1 MSLFSVSAFTVVQAL
16 CSTVIALVIGIVA
29 AFFTAK
35 RSFPFRDLLLS
46 FSSLPLCFP
55 AILLA
60 LGYVSFFGL
69 SGTLNNFIKS
79 LFGLQK
85 APVTFLYSFFG
96 IIIAQGFYNFPLVMG
111 SVHDCWTGLP
121 QRQEE
126 AARILGA
133 GEWRVFRSVTIYQ
146 LLPSILSSCMLV
158 FLYCFF
164 SFLII
169 LLFGGISCTTLEVEI
184 YKSLRATLNFSET
197 ARLACT
203 ETFLACLFVGF
214 YVFLEQKSSLS
225 RGTSFYRKKNT
236 EKISGSR
243 QCFFA
248 FCFFFLIILFFVA
261 PLFSIFYNAF
271 SSSRS
276 LFTFST
282 FLRVV
287 KMNSFSK
294 SLVSTILTACA
305 TSTLCVIFAF
315 FYSVFLRSFDTSR
328 KIWFFRMLPMI
339 PMAFSSVVT
348 GAVIILLV
356 KRGSYIHLVLA
367 QFLLTWPLAFRQ
379 IHVALSKVSQET
391 VDAAK
396 ILSQRQ
402 LDLIFRIY
410 LPQSFR
416 GILSAAGFCFAVS
429 AGDTTLPLVLA
440 IPKYTSLSLFTYR
453 LASSYRFHEACAAGM
468 ILGLICTLVFVT
480 ANKFKGK

>member
-1 MSLFSVSAFTVVQAL
+1 MNLFSVSAFTLLQAL
-16 CSTVIALVIGIVA
+16 CSTVIALVIGIIA

-35 RSFPFRDLLLS
+35 RSFPFKNLLLS

-55 AILLA
+55 AILIA

-79 LFGLQK
+79 AFGLQK
-85 APVTFLYSFFG
+85 APITFLYSFFG

-111 SVHDCWTGLP
+111 SVHDCWAGLP
-121 QRQEE
+121 QSQGE

-133 GEWRVFRSVTIYQ
+133 SEWRLFRTVTIYQ
-146 LLPSILSSCMLV
+146 LLPSIVSSCMLV

-184 YKSLRATLNFSET
+184 YKSVRATLNFSET

-214 YVFLEQKSSLS
+214 YAFLEQKSSRN
-225 RGTSFYRKKNT
+225 RGASFHSIKST
-236 EKISGSR
+236 EKISGLGQR
-243 QCFFA
+243 FFA
-248 FCFFFLIILFFVA
+248 ASFFSLIILFFVA
-261 PLFSIFYNAF
+261 PLLSIFYNAF
-271 SSSRS
+271 SSARS
-276 LFTFST
+276 LFTPAT
-282 FLRVV
+282 FLHVV
-287 KMNSFSK
+287 RINGFWQ
-294 SLVSTILTACA
+294 SLASTILTACA
-305 TSTLCVIFAF
+305 TSALCVIFGF
-315 FYSVFLRSFDTSR
+315 FYSVLLRSFDPSR
-328 KIWFFRMLPMI
+328 KIWFFRMIPMI

-348 GAVIILLV
+348 GVAIILLV
-356 KRGSYIHLVLA
+356 KRGSYLHLILA
-367 QFLLTWPLAFRQ
+367 QFVLTWPLAFRP

-391 VDAAK
+391 VDAGR
-396 ILSQRQ
+396 ILSPRRR
-402 LDLIFRIY
+402 DLIFRIY

-440 IPKYTSLSLFTYR
+440 ISKYTSLSLFTYR

-468 ILGLICTLVFVT
+468 ILGLICTLVFVI